1 MGEQRR
7 QEEFRVRDEGY
18 ESARG
23 GVCGGVKGRDCPAS
37 VVGKR
42 KEEEVE
48 ALAASVVG
56 KREEEEEEEET
67 AEVLQHFRS
76 FTCLCC
82 STEET
87 GWLGNRNTIRHSLA
101 TCIAF

>member
-23 GVCGGVKGRDCPAS
+23 GVCGGVKGRDGPAS
-37 VVGKR
+37 VAGKR
-42 KEEEVE
+42 EEEEVE
-48 ALAASVVG
+48 ALPASVGG
-56 KREEEEEEEET
+56 KKEEEEEEEEET

-76 FTCLCC
+76 FTCLFC
-82 STEET
+82 STEEI
-87 GWLGNRNTIRHSLA
+87 G
-101 TCIAF
+101 